1 MKVADW
7 MLSLGSG
14 REGFLGQL
22 GNCPVAAFEQ
32 QSEMVAAALDQIDR
46 LLVAQT
52 VWTFSHHIS
61 NNNIFENF
69 SNTFH
74 KYGIQLDIFSKMFSN
89 IF

>member
-1 MKVADW
+1 

-52 VWTFSHHIS
+52 V
-61 NNNIFENF
+61 
-69 SNTFH
+69 
-74 KYGIQLDIFSKMFSN
+74 
-89 IF
+89 